1 MYRGIIQSAL
11 ANRLPLEL
19 DYREPAADDGFADEE
34 FLAAQPMSEE
44 LACILHTLCSGL
56 ENLQ

>member
-19 DYREPAADDGFADEE
+19 DYREPTANDGFVEE
-34 FLAAQPMSEE
+34 YLASQPISEE
-44 LACILHTLCSGL
+44 LACMLHTLCLGM
-56 ENLQ
+56 EKLQ